1 MKKIVKLH
9 IFNIFYS
16 LFIFCLTGL
25 SVVTKRFLY
34 QALLDNNQVQMWIWL
49 GLDMFAIIISS
60 LLSVIYNSLFTRIFG
75 QASAVKLIKE
85 KLSIFNNLSYKEY
98 VKNTPG
104 NYFSLFFNEAFTKGE
119 TLFAFLFYII
129 SLIFPIIAILATI
142 FYINP
147 IIGSIVF
154 GECS

>member
-75 QASAVKLIKE
+75 QLSAVKLIKE

-98 VKNTPG
+98 VKNTG
-104 NYFSLFFNEAFTKGE
+104 CVHNL
-119 TLFAFLFYII
+119 
-129 SLIFPIIAILATI
+129 
-142 FYINP
+142 
-147 IIGSIVF
+147 VF
-154 GECS
+154 